1 MTIVLHGRVPS
12 KKNSRKAIYTG
23 GRTIMIPSDQYKMWH
38 GGAMGEII
46 GTKAITKYPVRVTIS
61 LWMPDAIRADL
72 TNKAE
77 SIMDLLVDAGV
88 LQDDN
93 WNVVPEVI
101 LRCKS
106 IDRTN
111 PRAEIT
117 IEKIKK

>member
-1 MTIVLHGRVPS
+1 
-12 KKNSRKAIYTG
+12 
-23 GRTIMIPSDQYKMWH
+23 
-38 GGAMGEII
+38 
-46 GTKAITKYPVRVTIS
+46 
-61 LWMPDAIRADL
+61 MPDAIRADL

-101 LRCKS
+101 LRCKG